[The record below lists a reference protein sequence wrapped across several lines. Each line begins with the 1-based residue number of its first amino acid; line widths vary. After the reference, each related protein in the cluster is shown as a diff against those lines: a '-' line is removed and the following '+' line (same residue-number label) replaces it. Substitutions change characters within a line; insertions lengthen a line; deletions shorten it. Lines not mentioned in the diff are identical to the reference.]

1 MSSKNGKLT
10 YHRRIMKHL
19 EDGQWHGFT
28 DILKTVARFVDDE
41 TADKEYRK
49 RHPGWKDEKQ
59 SVRVAQGRKR
69 LVWLSLNSAIHH
81 AETVT
86 ARGHG
91 DDRKYRLTAK
101 ALKARRP
108 KETKQTES
116 QA

>member
-1 MSSKNGKLT
+1 MASKNGKLT

-19 EDGQWHGFT
+19 EDGQWHAFT
-28 DILKTVARFVDDE
+28 DIHKAVARFVDSE
-41 TADKEYRK
+41 TAEREFKK
-49 RHPGWKDEKQ
+49 RHPAWKNDKQ

-69 LVWLSLNSAIHH
+69 LVWLSLNTAIHH

-91 DDRKYRLTAK
+91 DDRKYKLTAK

-108 KETKQTES
+108 KEPKQPES
-116 QA
+116 QQ